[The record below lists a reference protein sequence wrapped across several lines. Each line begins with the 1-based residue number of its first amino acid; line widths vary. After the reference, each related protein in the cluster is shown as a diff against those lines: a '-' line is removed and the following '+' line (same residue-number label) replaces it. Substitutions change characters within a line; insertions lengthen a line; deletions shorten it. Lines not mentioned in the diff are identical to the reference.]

1 MNDSNKVYILE
12 YLIPYEGSEIFGVFK
27 SRQLAKKYKNKFSNY
42 IQYDLV
48 ILEYEL
54 DVLSE
59 LAFDYIEPMVKEK
72 FNS

>member
-1 MNDSNKVYILE
+1 MKNKVYILE
-12 YLIPYEGSEIFGVFK
+12 YLIPYESSEIFGVFK
-27 SRQLAKKYKNKFSNY
+27 SRQLAKKYKNKFYNY

-59 LAFDYIEPMVKEK
+59 LAFNYIKPKDKEVSK
-72 FNS
+72 